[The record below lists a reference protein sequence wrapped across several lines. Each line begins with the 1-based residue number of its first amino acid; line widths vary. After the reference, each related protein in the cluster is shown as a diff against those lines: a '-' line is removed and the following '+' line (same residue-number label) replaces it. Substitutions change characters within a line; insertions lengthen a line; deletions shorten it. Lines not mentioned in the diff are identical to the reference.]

1 MKRRAVLF
9 AGAAVAASATAVAMK
24 PRRRASKDFAPIQLE
39 QQVPASFGPWT
50 IDKSLVPVLPDPSLQ
65 AALDQIYG
73 QVLARTY
80 INRANSQRVMLSIA
94 YGEDQGTDA
103 TAAHRPEFCYTA
115 QGFSVASMGTAVLG
129 LGGRNLTVRRL
140 VGQLQSRREPITY
153 WVTLNDRAVL
163 PGFSRKVEQIMLG
176 LRGQIPDG
184 MLIRVSSLTPDP
196 AVAFSLQEVFLN
208 DLLAALPPEL
218 QSRYFGAKAA

>member
-1 MKRRAVLF
+1 
-9 AGAAVAASATAVAMK
+9 
-24 PRRRASKDFAPIQLE
+24 
-39 QQVPASFGPWT
+39 
-50 IDKSLVPVLPDPSLQ
+50 
-65 AALDQIYG
+65 
-73 QVLARTY
+73 
-80 INRANSQRVMLSIA
+80 
-94 YGEDQGTDA
+94 
-103 TAAHRPEFCYTA
+103 
-115 QGFSVASMGTAVLG
+115 MGTAVLG